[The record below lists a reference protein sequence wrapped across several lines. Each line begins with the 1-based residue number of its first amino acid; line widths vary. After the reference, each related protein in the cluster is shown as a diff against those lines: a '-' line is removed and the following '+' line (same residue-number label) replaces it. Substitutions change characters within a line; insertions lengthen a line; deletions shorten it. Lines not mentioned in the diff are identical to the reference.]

1 MVHGSPVSFH
11 LSSLEFNFTV
21 ITNLEPAVNPAQADS
36 SDIYK
41 VNLSFHF
48 PDIPEAVYF
57 NTVQNNSIEHLRVT
71 QQESIDIKKRT
82 VKQRECD
89 EWIKDRKNRLG
100 SSVCHRI
107 YVRKRSFN
115 NLAKELDQPFK
126 PLDEMPEFQQ
136 RKLKYG
142 IKFEPVVFMMSW
154 STIWKGQLPR
164 ERQGWWFPHAC
175 FGLTAV
181 PMVLL
186 LIMFLIWEDRDNWSE
201 MSRGEEEPH
210 PRWGDAV

>member
-1 MVHGSPVSFH
+1 MLTNIDISYGPLVHGSPVSFH

-107 YVRKRSFN
+107 YVRKRSLN

-142 IKFEPVVFMMSW
+142 IKFEPVVFMMS
-154 STIWKGQLPR
+154 
-164 ERQGWWFPHAC
+164 
-175 FGLTAV
+175 
-181 PMVLL
+181 
-186 LIMFLIWEDRDNWSE
+186 
-201 MSRGEEEPH
+201 
-210 PRWGDAV
+210 